1 VDYLHHFGLND
12 DPFRNDHHDRFIAE
26 TPSQTEARRRLDRG
40 VRQGRGLVLLVGGP
54 GSGKTLV
61 ARRLY
66 EELEEEMFEASM
78 MVVLRSRVD
87 SDWLLQR
94 LAGQLGVEEP
104 ASGREALIAQI
115 YERLAIIREDGRH
128 AVLIVDDAQALAS
141 AETLAEL
148 SALVKLEYE
157 DRRVLTVVLVG
168 SPALESALCA
178 DPHLAHQVEVKVRMP
193 GLDPEEAATYLG
205 HRLSV
210 AGGDP
215 EILLPGAVA
224 TLRDLTRGA
233 PGLMNGLADN
243 ALFEAY
249 LAGRKQVTRNDVESA
264 WRALGWPSGSSAAAT
279 PSRDAS
285 ERPHGRSRASL
296 AEATAPDLDGM
307 GELDS
312 ELDAVFDSGATAA
325 REPRAAVPVSI
336 APTEIELGPAD
347 ALDGPPKEDDERDAV
362 DELFMELIDD

>member
-26 TPSQTEARRRLDRG
+26 TPSQTEARRRIDRG

-78 MVVLRSRVD
+78 MVLLRSRVD
-87 SDWLLQR
+87 SQWLLHR
-94 LAGQLGVEEP
+94 LAAQLGVEEP
-104 ASGREALIAQI
+104 PTGREALIAQV

-128 AVLIVDDAQALAS
+128 AVLIVDDAQALATP
-141 AETLAEL
+141 ETLAEL

-168 SPALESALCA
+168 SPALEHALHA
-178 DPHLAHQVEVKVRMP
+178 DAHLAHQVEVRVQMP
-193 GLDPEEAATYLG
+193 PLAPEEAATYLG

-210 AGGDP
+210 AGGSS

-224 TLRDLTRGA
+224 ALRELSHGA

-249 LAGRKQVTRNDVESA
+249 LAGRSEVTRNDVESA
-264 WRALGWPSGSSAAAT
+264 WRALAWPTGADLAARPAWAAGERSS
-279 PSRDAS
+279 SHR
-285 ERPHGRSRASL
+285 RSL
-296 AEATAPDLDGM
+296 AETTSPDLDGM
-307 GELDS
+307 GDVDS
-312 ELDAVFDSGATAA
+312 ELDAVFEPGASRSGTS
-325 REPRAAVPVSI
+325 RAA
-336 APTEIELGPAD
+336 APASAAATEIELGDPDMLEA
-347 ALDGPPKEDDERDAV
+347 PPKDDDDSDAV